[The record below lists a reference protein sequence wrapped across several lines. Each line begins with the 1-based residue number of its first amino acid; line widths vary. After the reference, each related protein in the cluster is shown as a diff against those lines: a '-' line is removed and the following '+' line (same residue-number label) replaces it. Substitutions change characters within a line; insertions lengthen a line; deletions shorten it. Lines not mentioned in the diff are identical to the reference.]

1 MGSSN
6 EKTLARPRLADVRRT
21 GASQRKAKTE
31 EIVNRRLLKA
41 AAEMKARQRAGKSD
55 EFLSQGEAARRLAG
69 VVERGRNALKKTTP
83 KR

>member
-6 EKTLARPRLADVRRT
+6 EKTLSRPRLADVRRT
-21 GASQRKAKTE
+21 GASRRKAKRE
-31 EIVNRRLLKA
+31 EIVNRRILKA

-55 EFLSQGEAARRLAG
+55 EFLSQDEAARRLTG